1 MRATGRELGGG
12 VLGFAIAFIA
22 FAFGGALGLPESV
35 RLLVIGVG
43 VLLAVLSAGMRGL
56 GLAALVLGGIVLV
69 SSISLLGA
77 LGAASDLDEVPPVVS
92 RTGTTPPP
100 QADVRYMLTPRD
112 KQWIEASWGRKPEAL
127 RQYACASI
135 RDGISD
141 AELQAAA
148 SQLEGIPRSGPAKT
162 FPQRRPRF
170 SPSCERPGHIPRPN
184 SAKEA
189 GGASALPLGL
199 PQHADEHRPERP
211 VLLAVD
217 QEFGKGQGL
226 RPVVMT

>member
-1 MRATGRELGGG
+1 
-12 VLGFAIAFIA
+12 
-22 FAFGGALGLPESV
+22 
-35 RLLVIGVG
+35 
-43 VLLAVLSAGMRGL
+43 MRGL
-56 GLAALVLGGIVLV
+56 GLAALVLGGIVPV

-112 KQWIEASWGRKPEAL
+112 KQWIEASWGRNL
-127 RQYACASI
+127 RRC
-135 RDGISD
+135 DNT
-141 AELQAAA
+141 
-148 SQLEGIPRSGPAKT
+148 PARVSETVSPMLSYRPPPVSWRESPVVARRRT

-170 SPSCERPGHIPRPN
+170 SPTCERPGHIPRPN
-184 SAKEA
+184 PAKEA

-199 PQHADEHRPERP
+199 PQHADEHRPERS

-217 QEFGKGQGL
+217 QEFVKGK
-226 RPVVMT
+226 VCASW